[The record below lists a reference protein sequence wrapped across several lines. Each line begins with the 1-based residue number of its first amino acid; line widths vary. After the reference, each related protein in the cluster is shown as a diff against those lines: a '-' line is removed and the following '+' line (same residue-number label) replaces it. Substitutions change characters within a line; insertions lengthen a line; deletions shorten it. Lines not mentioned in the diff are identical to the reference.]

1 MRLLDLP
8 LLREHGQRHP
18 LVLVDVGA
26 SGGADPRWAEAAP
39 NLRVIGFD
47 ADDRAT
53 AGATPAM
60 TYLSTAV
67 YRDKSRLT
75 FHLTSKQEASSIFE
89 PNRAFLDRFPD
100 ASRFDVVKTAGLDAD
115 TLDAQLASVGV
126 AAVDFLQI
134 DAQGCELAILEGA
147 TSALRESILG
157 LQLEVEFGEMYRGQP
172 LFADVDAFVR
182 PFGFVLFD
190 LCPVHWKRRAGAGL
204 GGPKGQLIY
213 GDALYLRDLASLSS
227 LVAGQTTDDAKRAKL
242 LHAIAICW
250 LYGYLDYAR
259 EILDAHAARFAAG
272 ELDSLRRGLLQSP
285 EWSARIPDFPGR
297 ASMAR
302 ALGWLHRVLYR
313 AERGWVTGGPR
324 LGNR

>member
-1 MRLLDLP
+1 MSFLQLP
-8 LLREHGQRHP
+8 VLREDGQRHP

-26 SGGADPRWAEAAP
+26 SGGADPRWVEAAP

-47 ADDRAT
+47 ADKRAS
-53 AGATPAM
+53 AGDGAM

-67 YRDKSRLT
+67 YREKSRLT
-75 FHLTSKQEASSIFE
+75 FHLTSKQETSSIFE
-89 PNRAFLDRFPD
+89 PNRAFLNRFPD
-100 ASRFDVVKTAGLDAD
+100 AERFNIVDAASLDAD
-115 TLDAQLASVGV
+115 TLDAQLAGAGV
-126 AAVDFLQI
+126 TAVDFLQI

-147 TSALRESILG
+147 ASTLRRSILG
-157 LQLEVEFGEMYRGQP
+157 LQLEVEFGEVYRGQP

-182 PFGFVLFD
+182 PLGFALFD
-190 LCPVHWKRRAGAGL
+190 LCPVHWKRRAGIGL

-213 GDALYLRDLASLSS
+213 ADALYLRDLESLSA
-227 LVAGQTTDDAKRAKL
+227 LVAGLGGDEARRTTI
-242 LHAIAICW
+242 LHALAISW
-250 LYGYLDYAR
+250 LYGYLDYAQ
-259 EILDAHAARFAAG
+259 EIVDAHARLFTPAEVDA
-272 ELDSLRRGLLQSP
+272 LRRGLMVSP

-297 ASMAR
+297 ATVAR